1 MEFSNIR
8 FSQPHRGA
16 RMKAKTTE
24 AKDTT
29 HGSVRKW

>member
-1 MEFSNIR
+1 MEFSNRR
-8 FSQPHRGA
+8 FSQPNRGA
-16 RMKAKTTE
+16 RVKAETTE